1 MCNLFN
7 SDDFDSSKRYTIF
20 DDFDI
25 DFFPSWKPWFG
36 AQRNFVITDKYR
48 GKHTVKDWG
57 KPLIWLCNADYNPMN
72 SSKLRVGDRQWLQEN
87 CIFVTLIHKMFV
99 E

>member
-7 SDDFDSSKRYTIF
+7 SDDFDASKRFIIF

-36 AQRNFVITDKYR
+36 AQRDFVITDKYR
-48 GKHTVKDWG
+48 AKLTVRDWG
-57 KPLIWLCNADYNPMN
+57 KPLIWLCNREYNPLY
-72 SSKLRVGDRQWLQEN
+72 SLKLKRTDKEWLEGN
-87 CIFVTLIHKMFV
+87 CVFIELQNKLFAD
-99 E
+99 